1 MLAIL
6 LAAASLAQN
15 RDSLLMVLTKE
26 KDVSKKVKAYTALC
40 DITEGKALHGLAT
53 EFLNY
58 SKLNNSEEGQALA
71 FENLGYYY
79 NPLIPDS
86 GICFYNT
93 ALAYYLK
100 KNIPEKI
107 SYCYNEIGVGYYI
120 KGELGKSLES
130 YVKSMNHAPKNLNKI
145 KTLNNIAQI
154 YQRMGNRKEA
164 IKSYNRIVNYY
175 DSIQK
180 PIEAAMYRQNLGSM
194 YLESFEYDK
203 AEEYLLKSLNALP
216 ETHAA
221 YSHALSNIGLNY
233 TLKGDPEKGKVY
245 LLKAITLLRKE
256 NNLRGLAYA
265 LTNLGTAYSKLNRNA
280 EAIKYSVEGFELSKQ
295 LGFLENIE
303 KISKSMSRIYQN
315 SGDYRNA
322 LKYHVIY
329 ANTRDSIFSAS
340 VVKQINELNA
350 KYESSKKD
358 NELLLQAM
366 ELDKKELQIK
376 TQNLEAEKR
385 GKFITALA
393 IAVFFM
399 IVIAIVIF
407 TAYRAKKR
415 NNEELQKLNE
425 ALTLSKTETE
435 KQKNIVEEKQKEILD
450 SIHYA
455 RRIQQSLLPNKKYIS
470 KSLKAGDKSLQ

>member
-1 MLAIL
+1 MLAGL
-6 LAAASLAQN
+6 VASTSPAQN
-15 RDSLLMVLTKE
+15 RDSLLQVLSHE
-26 KDVSKKVKAYTALC
+26 KDISKKTKTYATLC
-40 DITEGKALHGLAT
+40 EITEGKALQKLAS

-71 FENLGYYY
+71 CENLGYYY

-86 GICFYNT
+86 GIYFYNT

-100 KNIPEKI
+100 KNMTEKM
-107 SYCYNEIGVGYYI
+107 SFCYNEIGVGYYI
-120 KGELGKSLES
+120 KGELNKSLEN
-130 YVKSMNHAPKNLNKI
+130 YVKSMNLAPANSPKI
-145 KTLNNIAQI
+145 NTLNNIAQI
-154 YQRMGNRKEA
+154 YQRMGNKTEA
-164 IKSYNRIVNYY
+164 IKSFSRIVRYY

-180 PIEAAMYRQNLGSM
+180 PIDAAVYRQNLGM
-194 YLESFEYDK
+194 LYVESFEYQK
-203 AEEYLLKSLNALP
+203 AEEQLLEALKIMP
-216 ETHAA
+216 ETHPV
-221 YSHALSNIGLNY
+221 YSHVLTNIGLNY
-233 TLKGDPEKGKVY
+233 TLKGEPEKGKVY

-280 EAIKYSVEGFELSKQ
+280 EAIKYSLEGFELSKQ

-303 KISKSMSRIYQN
+303 KISRSLSRIYQN
-315 SGDYRNA
+315 SGDFKNA

-358 NELLLQAM
+358 NELLLQAR
-366 ELDKKELQIK
+366 ELDKKELQIQA
-376 TQNLEAEKR
+376 QNLEAAKR
-385 GKFITALA
+385 GKFITGLA

-399 IVIAIVIF
+399 IVLAVGIF
-407 TAYRAKKR
+407 SAYRAKKR
-415 NNEELQKLNE
+415 NNEELQKLND
-425 ALTLSKTETE
+425 ALTISKNETE

-470 KSLKAGDKSLQ
+470 KSLKANDKSLQ